1 MAEQL
6 VLRRETGAEPL
17 TLLGSSVPLRKP
29 DGQIDGAIFVFQ
41 DISTLKQAEKR
52 RTSLLAAMTHDV
64 KNPLAT
70 IKLLSAIAERRA
82 TRSGVDVERVVKDSQ
97 DVQVMASRAAAMLDN
112 MMQIARQEMG
122 LPMRLVKGPC
132 DLVMVAKRIL
142 KEHQATTEIHQL
154 RMTVPQEPL
163 VGMWDETG
171 LASVLDNLLSNAVK
185 YSPAGGDI
193 DVLVSHSGNWVTLSV
208 HDTGRGIREEELS
221 HIFEPFYRAQGETSI
236 SGTGVGLAIA
246 KDIVEAHGGTITVES
261 AVGEGTT
268 FTVRLPLNDR
278 RPGEGG

>member
-1 MAEQL
+1 
-6 VLRRETGAEPL
+6 
-17 TLLGSSVPLRKP
+17 
-29 DGQIDGAIFVFQ
+29 
-41 DISTLKQAEKR
+41 
-52 RTSLLAAMTHDV
+52 
-64 KNPLAT
+64 
-70 IKLLSAIAERRA
+70 
-82 TRSGVDVERVVKDSQ
+82 
-97 DVQVMASRAAAMLDN
+97 
-112 MMQIARQEMG
+112 
-122 LPMRLVKGPC
+122 
-132 DLVMVAKRIL
+132 
-142 KEHQATTEIHQL
+142 
-154 RMTVPQEPL
+154 MTVPQEPL
-163 VGMWDETG
+163 VGMRDETG